1 MPKRDIEG
9 KGSDARVVELSITP
23 WQRDF
28 FRVLNALQTTSTTT
42 ITSGVLALR
51 FPTRLS
57 ESRRRSDP
65 NTPQRC

>member
-1 MPKRDIEG
+1 MG
-9 KGSDARVVELSITP
+9 LSITP

-28 FRVLNALQTTSTTT
+28 FRVLNALQTTVDYDDYIRRAGFKVRNS
-42 ITSGVLALR
+42 A
-51 FPTRLS
+51 